1 MSDWQKFPKITRY
14 LNIEFTITEKI
25 DGTNAAIEF
34 EQGGFL
40 VNAYSRTR
48 PITPADDNYGFAR
61 WVYDNTEEL
70 YEFFGPGLHFGE
82 WWGSG
87 IQKRYGAYLPKGQK
101 FFSPFNVKRFN
112 GSTEGWP
119 EGCIPVVILDT
130 HVMMRDVPQAVED
143 WSNQMLST
151 GSFQVPGAKA
161 EGIMLYSDAT
171 GYIKHPF
178 DDGHKWTRGESSV

>member
-1 MSDWQKFPKITRY
+1 MSTWEKFPKITRY

-61 WVYDNTEEL
+61 WVYDNVVEL

-87 IQKRYGAYLPKGQK
+87 IQKRYGAHLPQGQK
-101 FFSPFNVKRFN
+101 WFTPFNVSRFN
-112 GSTEGWP
+112 EETEGWP
-119 EGCIPVVILDT
+119 EGTRSLPVLDYGVPLEDLPDAVRRWT
-130 HVMMRDVPQAVED
+130 LYFEVM
-143 WSNQMLST
+143 
-151 GSFQVPGAKA
+151 GSAAVPGAKA
-161 EGIMLYSDAT
+161 EGIMLYSAAT

-178 DDGHKWTRGESSV
+178 DDGHKWTRGEVGG